1 MILPSELWIHSK
13 IYANNYFHLF
23 HYKTKFST
31 VQKLPILV
39 IIDGMRDI
47 CPMKPVLWIGSS
59 LKDLRDMPE
68 DVQSEFG
75 HSLRE
80 IQKGKDPG
88 NTKPLKH
95 LGESGISEIRVDD
108 RAGTFRTVYTV
119 EFKDVVA
126 VLHVFQKKSK
136 EGIATPKKEIDLV
149 LQRLKQAR
157 IEYHELKREK

>member
-1 MILPSELWIHSK
+1 
-13 IYANNYFHLF
+13 
-23 HYKTKFST
+23 
-31 VQKLPILV
+31 
-39 IIDGMRDI
+39 
-47 CPMKPVLWIGSS
+47 MKPVLWIGSS
-59 LKDLRDMPE
+59 RKDLRNMPE
-68 DVQSEFG
+68 EVQSEVG

-95 LGESGISEIRVDD
+95 LGESGLSEIIVDE
-108 RAGTFRTVYTV
+108 RQGTFRAVYTV
-119 EFKDVVA
+119 EFKDAIA

-136 EGIATPKKEIDLV
+136 SGIATPKKEIDLL